1 MDRRVT
7 HGPGPD
13 GVDPVAE
20 AVRAAAARRT
30 RIAPRGAGTWW
41 PDRDEPVLDTAS
53 DAMHVRVDAE
63 DLVATAGAGVPLDQL
78 AVTLS
83 AHGAFLAL
91 DAPGAPYR
99 TLGGALAAAAPGPL
113 AARFGPPRDQV
124 LGLSAVAGNGT
135 VFRTGG
141 RVVKNVAGFDLA
153 KVVIG
158 GHGAFGIIR
167 SVHLRLRAL
176 PAEDLTAG
184 WVGTRERVA
193 AAAARLLGAGALPA
207 AMEVVGPALA
217 ATLGIDQE
225 WTLMVRALGTPN
237 GVEEELDWVD
247 EQVRQAGVTPSGGPD
262 DVWGRW
268 RPAVGAYPVL
278 VRIGADP
285 GAWTDA
291 ADLVVRRLGVA
302 AAVSVTVPRGTVRAG
317 AGEAEAERIEALRR
331 DCAARGWPVTL
342 ERGPAEL
349 RRRCGVWGELP
360 PGLARLTERIRA
372 VFDPNGVFA
381 VPLSARRSGGTAAA

>member
-1 MDRRVT
+1 
-7 HGPGPD
+7 
-13 GVDPVAE
+13 
-20 AVRAAAARRT
+20 
-30 RIAPRGAGTWW
+30 
-41 PDRDEPVLDTAS
+41 
-53 DAMHVRVDAE
+53 
-63 DLVATAGAGVPLDQL
+63 VPLDQL
-78 AVTLS
+78 AVALA

-91 DAPGAPYR
+91 DPPGEPYR

-124 LGLSAVAGNGT
+124 LGLTAVAGNGT

-193 AAAARLLGAGALPA
+193 AAAARLLAAGAMPA
-207 AMEVVGPALA
+207 AMEVVSPALA
-217 ATLGIDQE
+217 ATLGIGRE
-225 WTLMVRALGTPN
+225 WTLMVRALGTPE

-247 EQVRQAGVTPSGGPD
+247 EQVRPAGLAATDGPD

-268 RPAVGAYPVL
+268 RPAVGSYPVL

-285 GAWTDA
+285 GAWTAA
-291 ADLVVRRLGVA
+291 ADLAVRWLGDSA
-302 AAVSVTVPRGTVRAG
+302 ALSVTVPRGTVRAC
-317 AGEAEAERIEALRR
+317 AGEAEAVRIQALRR

-349 RRRCGVWGELP
+349 RRYCGIWGELP
-360 PGLARLTERIRA
+360 PGLARLTERVRA

-381 VPLSARRSGGTAAA
+381 VPLSALSSNGTAAA